1 MKYRESYAKKK
12 AVQMYWLNQSR
23 EAVMAMLVEEGAG
36 EQAPALADDY
46 YRSYQFIK
54 SEQAKQKR
62 KAAGMY
68 LTVGIV
74 ILVLGLGFM
83 VITYIE
89 LNQTSFTAPIGILMV
104 GIVAII
110 KGLRDRMG

>member
-36 EQAPALADDY
+36 EQASSLADDY
-46 YRSYQFIK
+46 YRSYEFIK

-68 LTVGIV
+68 LTIGVV
-74 ILVLGLGFM
+74 FLVAGLGFM
-83 VITYIE
+83 VVTYYG

-104 GIVAII
+104 GAVAII
-110 KGLRDRMG
+110 KGLIDRAA